1 MDAEWHEVRELA
13 LSVTDHQD
21 PVLPFLLDAVRE
33 QDVVALTRALVF
45 AGSHGLSAMELIERL
60 GG

>member
-1 MDAEWHEVRELA
+1 MSSRAA
-13 LSVTDHQD
+13 LSAADHQD

-33 QDVVALTRALVF
+33 QDVAALTRALAS
-45 AGSHGLSAMELIERL
+45 AGSDGLSAMELIERL